1 MHINLYMCVSFYHQ
15 GAARDE
21 VAPMKNI
28 NKKLINNI
36 FSDLRKAANHPLL
49 CTTRFSGNVYGF
61 KLYIYVR
68 MCIKMYMHTGK
79 KHLPDLRKAA
89 NYPLLCL
96 LV

>member
-1 MHINLYMCVSFYHQ
+1 VSFFYHQ

-49 CTTRFSGNVYGF
+49 CTTRFSGNLYG
-61 KLYIYVR
+61 
-68 MCIKMYMHTGK
+68 CQPPT
-79 KHLPDLRKAA
+79 
-89 NYPLLCL
+89 
-96 LV
+96 LVHHPI